1 VLRSIVGGGLR
12 MAAVGA
18 LVGVLAA
25 AAAYRVVRS
34 LFVGVQALDARSIAL
49 VVGVLTLAML
59 VSTFIPARRA
69 ARLNPTDALRS
80 D

>member
-1 VLRSIVGGGLR
+1 
-12 MAAVGA
+12 MAAAGA
-18 LVGVLAA
+18 LIGVLAA
-25 AAAYRVVRS
+25 AAAYRVIQS
-34 LFVGVQALDARSIAL
+34 LFVGVRADAQSTVAA
-49 VVGVLTLAML
+49 VGVLTFAML